1 MPRIDSQSLIE
12 GAIRKAGHAD
22 FGGDTWREGF
32 DRLVG
37 ALNDTAELTQAGAG
51 MMGYR
56 LGMLLSNRLAIEKT
70 YREHPE
76 IEDEVVQGP
85 VFVIGLPR
93 TGTTALSQLVAAD
106 PQVRSLRTWESMA
119 PVPPPQSATQYSD
132 ARIAQAQAGL
142 DYMYATYPKW
152 ASLHHETAE
161 TPTECQDL
169 LGMEFKAEHFDGMA
183 YIPAYSEWVVNC
195 DMTSA
200 YAWHHRVLNLLQ
212 WQCPPTLWHLKTPV
226 HMLSLDAL
234 VAEYPTA
241 KFLWSHRDPG
251 KVLGSVCSLI
261 AYCRTWV
268 SDRDE
273 TATIGAEQLAIW
285 AEAVRRA
292 MEFRDRVGE
301 SRFADL
307 PFADI
312 QSNPVAALQRAYARL
327 DVPFDERSQT
337 AVAQWADS
345 HKPGL
350 HGTHASRLEDFGLTL
365 EQVYAAF
372 SAYTKRFG
380 ALLS

>member
-1 MPRIDSQSLIE
+1 VSKFNSQSLIE
-12 GAIRKAGHAD
+12 RAIQKAGHAD
-22 FGGDTWREGF
+22 FGGDSWREGL
-32 DRLVG
+32 DRLVD
-37 ALNDTAELTQAGAG
+37 ALNETAQLTRDGAN

-56 LGMLLSNRLAIEKT
+56 IANLLLNRLAIEKT
-70 YREHPE
+70 YKENPQ
-76 IEDEVVQGP
+76 IDEQVVQGP
-85 VFVIGLPR
+85 LFVIGLPR

-106 PQVRSLRTWESMA
+106 PQVRSLRTWESLA
-119 PVPPPQSATQYSD
+119 PVPPPELATQYSD
-132 ARIAQAQAGL
+132 PRIAEAQAGL

-200 YAWHHRVLNLLQ
+200 YAYHHRVLKLLQ
-212 WQCPPTLWHLKTPV
+212 WKCPPTLWHLKTPV

-234 VAEYPTA
+234 VAEYPSA
-241 KFLWSHRDPG
+241 KFLWSHRDPVR
-251 KVLGSVCSLI
+251 VLGSVCSLI

-292 MEFRDRVGE
+292 MEFRDRVGDL
-301 SRFADL
+301 RFADI

-312 QSNPVAALQRAYARL
+312 QSNPVAALQHAYGRL
-327 DVPFDERSQT
+327 GISFDERSQT
-337 AVAQWADS
+337 GVAQWADS
-345 HKPGL
+345 HRPGL
-350 HGTHASRLEDFGLTL
+350 HGTHVSKLEDFGLHPQ
-365 EQVYAAF
+365 QVYTAF
-372 SAYTKRFG
+372 AAYTERFG
-380 ALLS
+380 AQLS